1 MFMLDVY
8 SIDQTQ
14 ELQDLINQHVISG
27 QPLKLNNNYQIV
39 NPVEITGTLTVDGNG
54 KTIILDCKN
63 SALKDMIFVH
73 GSSDSIIENIKIKN
87 LNLDQNL
94 GIGPSECSRGQLN
107 KLFRNPKNRGKGRA
121 MKIAYANNVNIE
133 DVVINNSWIGLEFAD
148 GTSNATATRVH
159 LNNVLEDGFEVT
171 INIDINNPMRPH
183 DIQFFDCHVRSI
195 LDFDSGFEI
204 EAASHVEVLNSSV
217 NNCGADNRGSS
228 GDGIVLKRTHNDTT
242 SGLPLGNSGILI
254 DNFCSRT
261 KTNNYSIYINNGD
274 DIAIINNARLNGGL
288 KFEPW
293 INLTEYSSYHGA
305 DSEVERICNN
315 LNAPGFEGNV
325 YKDRYCQDL
334 R

>member
-1 MFMLDVY
+1 MLDVY

-14 ELQDLINQHVISG
+14 ELQDLIDQHIISG

-39 NPVEITGTLTVDGNG
+39 NPVEITGTLTLDGNG

-63 SALKDMIFVH
+63 STLKDMIFVH
-73 GSSDSIIENIKIKN
+73 GSPDSIIENIKIKN

-107 KLFRNPKNRGKGRA
+107 KLFRDPKNRGKGRA
-121 MKIAYANNVNIE
+121 IKIAYANNVIIE

-171 INIDINNPMRPH
+171 INIDINNPMPPH
-183 DIQFFDCHVRSI
+183 DIQYFDCHVRSI

-204 EAASHVEVLNSSV
+204 EAASHVEVQNSSV
-217 NNCGADNRGSS
+217 NNCGADNRGSR
-228 GDGIVLKRTHNDTT
+228 GDGIVLKRTHNDTA

-261 KTNNYSIYINNGD
+261 KTNNYSIYINNGN

-305 DSEVERICNN
+305 HSEVERICNN
-315 LNAPGFEGNV
+315 LNAPGFEANI